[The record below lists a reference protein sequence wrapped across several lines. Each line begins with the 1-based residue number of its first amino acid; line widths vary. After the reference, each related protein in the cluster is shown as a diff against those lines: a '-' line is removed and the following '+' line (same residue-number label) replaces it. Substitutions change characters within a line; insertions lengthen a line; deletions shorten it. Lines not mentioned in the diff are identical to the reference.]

1 MVLVGEMSD
10 DRPRTD
16 AAESL
21 LQSAIERR
29 LFPAA
34 CAELGSSRGVL
45 WHRALGHLTFDADAP
60 RAAVDT
66 VFDLASL
73 TKPLATLHVVLALAD
88 AGVLRLD
95 EAIARFFPEW
105 RGADREQVTVLDLL
119 QHTGGLPARLLE
131 RPPQGRRAF
140 EHDICT
146 MPLDYTPRSRSVYT
160 DLGFILLGFIAEV
173 CGGRTLADQAQRLFD
188 AAFAEDH
195 NAGHADVRLF
205 TRAPADARHRT
216 APTTPLAEDERRGR
230 RLVAEVHDNYAS
242 LLGGFAGH
250 AGLFGTAA
258 GVGSLGRIVLRAY
271 GGEAELPPPFSP
283 ALIRRAASKGDVHGS
298 SRAMGWDTMLPTSSC
313 GTRLSPSSFGHVG
326 FTGTSLW
333 IDPERDRYYVLLTNR
348 VCEGGTSDEMQ
359 QVRRAFHDTLAT
371 GPSRG

>member
-10 DRPRTD
+10 DRARTT

-29 LFPAA
+29 VFPAA
-34 CAELGSSRGVL
+34 CAEMGSSHGVL

-88 AGVLRLD
+88 AGTLRLD
-95 EAIARFFPEW
+95 EPIARFFSEW
-105 RGADREQVTVLDLL
+105 RGPDREQVTVRDLL
-119 QHTGGLPARLLE
+119 LHGSGLAARLLD
-131 RPPQGRRAF
+131 RPPLGRRAF

-146 MPLDYTPRSRSVYT
+146 MPLEYAPGTRSLYS
-160 DLGFILLGFIAEV
+160 DLGFILLGFITEI
-173 CGGRTLADQAQRLFD
+173 CGGRTLADQAQRLFE
-188 AAFAEDH
+188 AAFAEDRDS
-195 NAGHADVRLF
+195 GQLDVRLF
-205 TRAPADARHRT
+205 ARGPADARHRT
-216 APTTPLAEDERRGR
+216 APTVPLAEDERRGR

-258 GVGSLGRIVLRAY
+258 GVGSLARIVLRAH
-271 GGEAELPPPFSP
+271 GGEAALPSPFLPS
-283 ALIRRAASKGDVHGS
+283 LIRRAAARGDVPGS

-313 GTRLSPSSFGHVG
+313 GTRLSPAAFGHVG

-333 IDPERDRYYVLLTNR
+333 IDPSRDRYYVLLTNR
-348 VCEGGTSDEMQ
+348 VCDGGTTDEMQ
-359 QVRRAFHDTLAT
+359 VVRRAFHDALA
-371 GPSRG
+371 GD